1 MQVTYRFLAAAIAAS
16 LVGAAAAQELR
27 VVTYNA
33 SLNRTTAGALIAD
46 LSTPHNVQAQKV
58 AEILQ
63 RLDADVV
70 LINEFDYDAMGQAAR
85 LFRQNYLAVSQGGQR
100 PLHYP
105 HVFTAPS
112 NTGVATGLDLDNN
125 GYAFATFAEY
135 QAAVAAANLPAFL
148 AGVFYGN
155 DSRGFGEF
163 PGQYGMVVYSKYPI
177 LQNRVRTFRD
187 FLWKDMPGA
196 LLPVDPVTQQPW
208 YTSQELAVL
217 PLSSKSHWDVPIRI
231 DGRVVHVLAAHPTPP
246 VFDGAEDR
254 NGRRNHDEIRFWADY
269 VTPFRGGYIRDDQGR
284 RGGLGLLER
293 FVIVG
298 DYNADPLDGDSVAAA
313 IDQLLANWLVDDCA
327 PPTSAGGP
335 EAALLQGGANAG
347 HRGDAA
353 LDTAD
358 FADNAPGN
366 LRVDYVLP
374 SRLGLRHVNGAV
386 FWPVLADPL
395 SLLVTASDHRPVYAD
410 FRLTWLPW

>member
-1 MQVTYRFLAAAIAAS
+1 MASLLSRIFAYGLLAGGVTAQAEPRALRVATFNVALNRPKAGDLLAELRGGDSAQARAVAAII
-16 LVGAAAAQELR
+16 Q
-27 VVTYNA
+27 
-33 SLNRTTAGALIAD
+33 RTR
-46 LSTPHNVQAQKV
+46 P
-58 AEILQ
+58 
-63 RLDADVV
+63 DV
-70 LINEFDYDAMGQAAR
+70 LLLNEFDWDDKGEALACFVQTYLGRGQHGE
-85 LFRQNYLAVSQGGQR
+85 V
-100 PLHYP
+100 PIEYP
-105 HVFTAPS
+105 HQFAASV
-112 NTGVATGLDLDNN
+112 NTGVPTGLDLDRD
-125 GYAFATFAEY
+125 GTTDGPGDAFGFGTFA
-135 QAAVAAANLPAFL
+135 
-148 AGVFYGN
+148 
-155 DSRGFGEF
+155 
-163 PGQYGMVVYSKYPI
+163 GQYGMAVLSRLPI
-177 LQNRVRTFRD
+177 ARAQVRTFQKL
-187 FLWKDMPGA
+187 LWRDMPDA
-196 LLPVDPVTQQPW
+196 RCPEDW
-208 YTSQELAVL
+208 YSDEAKAVL
-217 PLSSKSHWDVPIRI
+217 RLSSKSHWDVP
-231 DGRVVHVLAAHPTPP
+231 LAFGDATLHLLASHPTPP
-246 VFDGAEDR
+246 VFDGPEDR
-254 NGRRNHDEIRFWADY
+254 NGRRNADEIRFWADY